1 MGASF
6 TPAHARRFD
15 QTALATPA
23 NFLTVARIIV
33 GVPTLVLMS
42 RHGAS
47 WLAVTLWFL
56 ITSTDS
62 LDGFLAR
69 RDGATRSGAF
79 LDPVADKLLV
89 LGAFAVL
96 AQRGDISWWP
106 VAVIAAREVFV
117 SAYRAL
123 AGRRGISLPA
133 RPLGKYKA
141 FFQYLSIG
149 AVLLPWTA
157 DEVGLQQT
165 VLGLVVTLTV
175 VSAADI
181 VHHGWRDWQR
191 DGQAQA
197 GGGGTP
203 APEGT
208 PS

>member
-1 MGASF
+1 MGAPF
-6 TPAHARRFD
+6 TPARARRFD

-23 NFLTVARIIV
+23 NFLTLGRMLL

-42 RHGAS
+42 QRGAS
-47 WLAVTLWFL
+47 WATVALWFI

-89 LGAFAVL
+89 LGGFAVL
-96 AQRGDISWWP
+96 AQRGDVAWWP
-106 VAVIAAREVFV
+106 VAVIAARELFV
-117 SAYRAL
+117 SGYRVL

-149 AVLLPWTA
+149 VVLLPWT
-157 DEVGLQQT
+157 ESEIGLQQI
-165 VLGLVVTLTV
+165 VLALVVAFTV

-191 DGQAQA
+191 DGQAQT
-197 GGGGTP
+197 GGG
-203 APEGT
+203 AVDAV
-208 PS
+208 

>member
-6 TPAHARRFD
+6 TPARTRRFD

-23 NFLTVARIIV
+23 NFLTLGRMLV

-42 RHGAS
+42 KNGAS
-47 WLAVTLWFL
+47 WVTVGLWFL

-79 LDPVADKLLV
+79 LDPVADKTLV
-89 LGAFAVL
+89 IGAFAVL

-106 VAVIAAREVFV
+106 VAVIVARELFV
-117 SAYRAL
+117 SGYRVL

-149 AVLLPWTA
+149 AVLLPWTS
-157 DEVGLQQT
+157 DDIGLQQT
-165 VLGLVVTLTV
+165 VLGLVVAFTV

-191 DGQAQA
+191 D
-197 GGGGTP
+197 
-203 APEGT
+203 
-208 PS
+208 PSASNEEIVP

>member
-1 MGASF
+1 VGASLSPSR
-6 TPAHARRFD
+6 TRRFD

-23 NFLTVARIIV
+23 NFLTLGRMLV
-33 GVPTLVLMS
+33 GVPTLVLIS

-47 WLAVTLWFL
+47 WTAWALWVL
-56 ITSTDS
+56 ITSSDS

-79 LDPVADKLLV
+79 LDPVADKILV
-89 LGAFAVL
+89 LGGFAVL
-96 AQRGDISWWP
+96 AQRGNIAWWP
-106 VAVIAAREVFV
+106 VIVIAARELFV
-117 SAYRAL
+117 SGYRVL

-141 FFQYLSIG
+141 FFQYLAIG

-157 DEVGLQQT
+157 DDIGLQQA

-191 DGQAQA
+191 EPQ
-197 GGGGTP
+197 GT
-203 APEGT
+203 
-208 PS
+208 

>member
-1 MGASF
+1 MSASLS
-6 TPAHARRFD
+6 PSRMRRFD

-23 NFLTVARIIV
+23 NFLTLARMLV
-33 GVPTLVLMS
+33 GVPTLILIS
-42 RHGAS
+42 RHGSS
-47 WLAVTLWFL
+47 WPAVTLWFV

-79 LDPVADKLLV
+79 LDPVADKALV

-96 AQRGDISWWP
+96 AQRGDIAWWP
-106 VAVIAAREVFV
+106 VIVIAARELFV
-117 SAYRAL
+117 SGYRML

-141 FFQYLSIG
+141 FFQYLAVG

-157 DEVGLQQT
+157 SELGVQQT
-165 VLGLVVTLTV
+165 VLGIVVTLTV

-191 DGQAQA
+191 IDSTSVSDG
-197 GGGGTP
+197 T
-203 APEGT
+203 
-208 PS
+208 

>member
-1 MGASF
+1 MDASLP
-6 TPAHARRFD
+6 TRPARRFD

-23 NFLTVARIIV
+23 NFLTLGRILV
-33 GVPTLVLMS
+33 GVPTLLLIAAKGS
-42 RHGAS
+42 S
-47 WLAVTLWFL
+47 WLAVALWFV

-89 LGAFAVL
+89 IGGFAVL
-96 AQRGDISWWP
+96 AARGDIAWWP
-106 VAVIAAREVFV
+106 AAVVAGREVFV
-117 SAYRAL
+117 STYRAL

-141 FFQYLSIG
+141 FFQYLAVG

-157 DEVGLQQT
+157 DDVGLQEL
-165 VLGLVVTLTV
+165 VIGLVVALTV
-175 VSAADI
+175 VSAIDI

-191 DGQAQA
+191 VD
-197 GGGGTP
+197 P
-203 APEGT
+203 
-208 PS
+208 

>member
-1 MGASF
+1 M
-6 TPAHARRFD
+6 
-15 QTALATPA
+15 L
-23 NFLTVARIIV
+23 V

-42 RHGAS
+42 DRGSS
-47 WLAVTLWFL
+47 WLTVALWFI

-79 LDPVADKLLV
+79 LDPVADKALV

-96 AQRGDISWWP
+96 AQRGDIAWWP
-106 VAVIAAREVFV
+106 VVVIAARELFV
-117 SAYRAL
+117 SGYRML

-141 FFQYLSIG
+141 FFQYLAIG

-157 DEVGLQQT
+157 NDIGLQQA
-165 VLGLVVTLTV
+165 VLDLVVALTV

-191 DGQAQA
+191 DGA
-197 GGGGTP
+197 GGR
-203 APEGT
+203 
-208 PS
+208 

>member
-1 MGASF
+1 MSASLS
-6 TPAHARRFD
+6 PSRLRRFD

-23 NFLTVARIIV
+23 NFLTVARMLV
-33 GVPTLVLMS
+33 GVPTLVLIS
-42 RHGAS
+42 RHGSS
-47 WLAVTLWFL
+47 WPAVTLWFV

-79 LDPVADKLLV
+79 LDPVADKALV

-96 AQRGDISWWP
+96 AERGDIAWWP
-106 VAVIAAREVFV
+106 VVVIAARELFV
-117 SAYRAL
+117 SGYRML

-141 FFQYLSIG
+141 FFQYLAVG

-157 DEVGLQQT
+157 SELGVQQT
-165 VLGLVVTLTV
+165 VLGIVVTLTV

-191 DGQAQA
+191 IDSTSVSDG
-197 GGGGTP
+197 T
-203 APEGT
+203 
-208 PS
+208 

>member
-6 TPAHARRFD
+6 SASRTRRFD

-23 NFLTVARIIV
+23 NFLTLGRMLL
-33 GVPTLVLMS
+33 GVPTLVLMWRDGS
-42 RHGAS
+42 S
-47 WLAVTLWFL
+47 WTTVTLWFV

-89 LGAFAVL
+89 LGGFAVL
-96 AQRGDISWWP
+96 AQRGDIAWWP
-106 VAVIAAREVFV
+106 VAVIAARELFV

-157 DEVGLQQT
+157 ADIGLQQT
-165 VLGLVVTLTV
+165 VLALVVTLTV

-191 DGQAQA
+191 IDSSATDG
-197 GGGGTP
+197 T
-203 APEGT
+203 
-208 PS
+208 

>member
-1 MGASF
+1 MGASLSPSR
-6 TPAHARRFD
+6 TRRFD

-23 NFLTVARIIV
+23 NFLTLGRMLV
-33 GVPTLVLMS
+33 GIPTLVLIS
-42 RHGAS
+42 RHGSS
-47 WLAVTLWFL
+47 WTAVTLWFV
-56 ITSTDS
+56 ITATDS

-89 LGAFAVL
+89 LGGFAVL
-96 AQRGDISWWP
+96 AQRGDIPWWP
-106 VAVIAAREVFV
+106 VIVIAAREVFV
-117 SAYRAL
+117 SGYRAL

-157 DEVGLQQT
+157 DDIGLQQG
-165 VLGLVVTLTV
+165 VLALVVTLTV

-191 DGQAQA
+191 SDATAATDG
-197 GGGGTP
+197 TVP
-203 APEGT
+203 
-208 PS
+208 

>member
-6 TPAHARRFD
+6 TPARTRRFD

-23 NFLTVARIIV
+23 NFLTVGRMLV

-42 RHGAS
+42 KNGSS
-47 WLAVTLWFL
+47 WATVGLWFL

-79 LDPVADKLLV
+79 LDPVADKSLV
-89 LGAFAVL
+89 IGAFAVL

-106 VAVIAAREVFV
+106 VAVIVARELFV

-157 DEVGLQQT
+157 DEIGLQQI

-191 DGQAQA
+191 DPA
-197 GGGGTP
+197 TP
-203 APEGT
+203 NDGIVP
-208 PS
+208 

>member
-1 MGASF
+1 MSASLS
-6 TPAHARRFD
+6 PSRLRRFD

-23 NFLTVARIIV
+23 NFLTVGRMLL

-42 RHGAS
+42 RNGAS
-47 WLAVTLWFL
+47 WATVSLWFV

-79 LDPVADKLLV
+79 LDPVADKALV
-89 LGAFAVL
+89 IGGFAVL
-96 AQRGDISWWP
+96 AQRGDVAWWP
-106 VAVIAAREVFV
+106 VAVIVARELFV
-117 SAYRAL
+117 SGYRML

-149 AVLLPWTA
+149 VVLLPWTA
-157 DEVGLQQT
+157 HDLGLQQT
-165 VLGLVVTLTV
+165 VLGLVVAFTV

-191 DGQAQA
+191 DSQAQT
-197 GGGGTP
+197 GP
-203 APEGT
+203 
-208 PS
+208 

>member
-1 MGASF
+1 MDASLP
-6 TPAHARRFD
+6 TTRARRFD

-23 NFLTVARIIV
+23 NFLTLGRILV
-33 GVPTLVLMS
+33 GVPTLLLVAKDGS
-42 RHGAS
+42 S
-47 WLAVTLWFL
+47 WLAVALWFV

-89 LGAFAVL
+89 IGGFAVL
-96 AQRGDISWWP
+96 AVRGDIAWWP
-106 VAVIAAREVFV
+106 AAVVAGREVFV

-141 FFQYLSIG
+141 FFQYLAVG

-157 DEVGLQQT
+157 GDVGLQEI
-165 VLGLVVTLTV
+165 VIGLVVALTV
-175 VSAADI
+175 VSAVDI

-191 DGQAQA
+191 VDQ
-197 GGGGTP
+197 
-203 APEGT
+203 
-208 PS
+208 

>member
-1 MGASF
+1 MGASLSSR
-6 TPAHARRFD
+6 ARRFD

-23 NFLTVARIIV
+23 NFLTLGRMLV
-33 GVPTLVLMS
+33 GVPTLVLIS

-47 WLAVTLWFL
+47 WTAVTLWFI

-89 LGAFAVL
+89 LGGFAVL
-96 AQRGDISWWP
+96 AHRGNIAWWP
-106 VAVIAAREVFV
+106 VVVIAAREVFV
-117 SAYRAL
+117 SAYRPL

-141 FFQYLSIG
+141 FFQYLAIG

-157 DEVGLQQT
+157 HDKGLQNV

-191 DGQAQA
+191 DTTNAEGI
-197 GGGGTP
+197 TP
-203 APEGT
+203 
-208 PS
+208 

>member
-1 MGASF
+1 MSASLSPSR
-6 TPAHARRFD
+6 TRRFD

-23 NFLTVARIIV
+23 NFLTVGRMLV
-33 GVPTLVLMS
+33 GVPTLLLMS
-42 RHGAS
+42 DRGAS
-47 WLAVTLWFL
+47 WLTVALWFV

-79 LDPVADKLLV
+79 LDPVADKALV
-89 LGAFAVL
+89 IGAFAVL
-96 AQRGDISWWP
+96 AERGDIAWWP
-106 VAVIAAREVFV
+106 VVVIAARELFV
-117 SAYRAL
+117 SVYRML

-141 FFQYLSIG
+141 FFQYLAIG

-157 DEVGLQQT
+157 NDVGLQQA
-165 VLGLVVTLTV
+165 VLYLVVALTV

-191 DGQAQA
+191 DGGQAQTA
-197 GGGGTP
+197 
-203 APEGT
+203 
-208 PS
+208 

>member
-1 MGASF
+1 MGASLSASR
-6 TPAHARRFD
+6 TRRFD

-23 NFLTVARIIV
+23 NFLTLGRMLV
-33 GVPTLVLMS
+33 GIPTFVLIS

-47 WLAVTLWFL
+47 WTAVALWFI

-89 LGAFAVL
+89 LGGFAVL
-96 AQRGDISWWP
+96 ANRGNIPWWP
-106 VAVIAAREVFV
+106 VVVIAAREVFV

-141 FFQYLSIG
+141 FFQYLAIG

-157 DEVGLQQT
+157 RDIGLQHV
-165 VLGLVVTLTV
+165 VLGLVVALTV

-191 DGQAQA
+191 DSSVGE
-197 GGGGTP
+197 GV
-203 APEGT
+203 AP
-208 PS
+208 